1 MATRTRQRTQQGNGQ
16 APSIGTGVR
25 PALEDRAAPVVS
37 AGVRILLGLMWLQ
50 NSGWKRPTAF
60 KPLAGQ
66 IQDGIDHPVFP
77 PFSWA
82 LEHVVQP
89 NLSLFGWFVLLSEVA
104 LAVFLL
110 LGLGT
115 RFWALVGAVQSLS
128 IGLTVAYA
136 DNEWGWAYWL
146 MIAAHLMVFATAAGR
161 VGGLDGLLRPIW
173 ARRDS
178 RLTRLLGRAS

>member
-1 MATRTRQRTQQGNGQ
+1 MATKTRQRMQPGASR
-16 APSIGTGVR
+16 APSVSAGPPSG
-25 PALEDRAAPVVS
+25 LEDRAAPFIS

-77 PFSWA
+77 PYSWA
-82 LEHVVQP
+82 LEHLVQP
-89 NLSLFGWFVLLSEVA
+89 NLSLFGWVVLASEVA

-110 LGLGT
+110 LGLAT

-161 VGGLDGLLRPIW
+161 VGGLDGLLRPVW
-173 ARRDS
+173 AVRN
-178 RLTRLLGRAS
+178 TRLSKLLWRAS